1 MTRQSGPACPAEV
14 TLDFLA
20 GKWRPMV
27 IWWLLQ
33 GTMRFNELQRHLGG
47 VTHRTLSRTLKE
59 MEAEGLVSRTDHGEI
74 PPRVDYALTDL
85 GRSLQ
90 TVLKAMEQ
98 WERTYRQ
105 RGD

>member
-1 MTRQSGPACPAEV
+1 MSAGMD
-14 TLDFLA
+14 LDFLA

-33 GTMRFNELQRHLGG
+33 GTMRFNALQRRMGG

-85 GRSLQ
+85 GRSLE